1 MDTLLDTHT
10 LLWHYLDD
18 PKLSAQARAVVTDP
32 ANRMFVSPASHWEV
46 AIKVSTGKYTLTV
59 PFAQFVQ
66 EAIFDNGFDILPIE
80 PRHTELVS
88 RLPRH
93 HNDPF
98 DRLLIAQALADG
110 LAVVSVDPAFDPY
123 GVRRLW

>member
-1 MDTLLDTHT
+1 VF
-10 LLWHYLDD
+10 
-18 PKLSAQARAVVTDP
+18 A
-32 ANRMFVSPASHWEV
+32 SPASHWEV
-46 AIKVSTGKYTLTV
+46 AIKVNTGKYTLTV
-59 PFAQFVQ
+59 PFTQFIQ
-66 EAIFDNGFDILPIE
+66 EAIFDNGFVILPIE

-110 LAVVSVDPAFDPY
+110 LSVVSVDPAFDPY